1 MIRNTGEENK
11 YENVFKRQYPIV
23 IDPPLEYNTT
33 KLLSNLNI
41 SHPKMPPEHQA
52 FVPHDFWQCDPP
64 EFVDIS
70 CLMPNGII
78 IFMKVSQNT
87 TFEEIKEELWENAS
101 RYPLY
106 GFLHD
111 KSEYVITVICGTHF
125 GKKGKSEEIHNE
137 SIRLCDIQPYFCVL
151 KIVEKNKSLDNPLE
165 KDISHLIGKPVEE
178 FKSLN
183 NPEVNDFRYRM
194 GVIADNMTDERKR
207 MTWQQKL
214 MYQYPPRLAKNINIP
229 QSVRGRFNN
238 EKFMIVSRSE
248 NDANSSFTHEIPYHL
263 SPTLILKKI
272 LTKMS
277 HTSNKP
283 QSFEDY
289 ILKICGQDEYIF
301 GDNQIIQFLHIQ
313 DVLSANGIPSFVIQA
328 KQNVAM
334 FEKSIYETTLP
345 KLEDRK
351 TNDSKTRLSTLK
363 KKPKHTSSWDIKQ
376 QLQISIHAIKGLNC
390 DTNKAV
396 EVGIQ
401 AGLFHGGKSLCEPQR
416 TSSIPLPTDGCAT
429 WEEVLKF
436 DIMVYNV
443 PRMARL
449 CLVVYEI
456 VKNSKGTVTSGT
468 AKRRTKDKIFQN
480 KNPIAWVNT
489 TVFDYKDQLK
499 TGAMTLYTWTYAE
512 DTQSEDSLHPLGTV
526 ESNPRT
532 DERAAIML
540 SIYKYVFCGSSVCLE
555 YNYTMTLYLSTVI
568 ISKT

>member
-1 MIRNTGEENK
+1 MIKNLCDNNK
-11 YENVFKRQYPIV
+11 YENVYKRPYSTI
-23 IDPPLEYNTT
+23 IDKPLEY
-33 KLLSNLNI
+33 KLN
-41 SHPKMPPEHQA
+41 PKMPPEHQSC
-52 FVPHDFWQCDPP
+52 VSYDFWLSDPP
-64 EFVDIS
+64 DIVDIS

-78 IFMKVSQNT
+78 ISMKVSQNA
-87 TFEEIKEELWENAS
+87 TFEEIKEELWENAQ

-125 GKKGKSEEIHNE
+125 GKKGKAEEIHNE
-137 SIRLCDIQPYFCVL
+137 TIRLCDVQPYFCLL
-151 KIVEKNKSLDNPLE
+151 KIVEKNKSTDNPLE

-194 GVIADNMTDERKR
+194 GVIAETVSEDRKR
-207 MTWQQKL
+207 MTWQQRL
-214 MYQYPPRLAKNINIP
+214 MYQYPPRLAKSINIP

-248 NDANSSFTHEIPYHL
+248 NDANSSFTHEIPYNL
-263 SPTLILKKI
+263 SPTSILKKI
-272 LTKMS
+272 LAKMS

-283 QSFEDY
+283 QQSYDDY

-328 KQNVAM
+328 KQNVDM
-334 FEKSIYETTLP
+334 FKKSIYETTLP
-345 KLEDRK
+345 KLDDRK
-351 TNDSKTRLSTLK
+351 TNDSKTRLNTLK
-363 KKPKHTSSWDIKQ
+363 KKQKHTSSWDIKQ
-376 QLQISIHAIKGLNC
+376 QLQICIHAIKGLNC

-416 TSSIPLPTDGCAT
+416 TSSIPLPTDGLPAE

-456 VKNSKGTVTSGT
+456 VKNSKGTVSGT
-468 AKRRTKDKIFQN
+468 AKRRTKDKMFQN

-489 TVFDYKDQLK
+489 TVFDYKHQLK

-540 SIYKYVFCGSSVCLE
+540 SIYKYVC
-555 YNYTMTLYLSTVI
+555 
-568 ISKT
+568 